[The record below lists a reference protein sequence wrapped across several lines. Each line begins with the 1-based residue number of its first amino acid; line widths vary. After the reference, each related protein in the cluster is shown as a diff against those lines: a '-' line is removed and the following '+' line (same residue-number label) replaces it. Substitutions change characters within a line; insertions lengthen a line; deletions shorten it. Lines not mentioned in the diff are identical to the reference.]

1 MSKKHWRRIA
11 EVGSPLAAAARHEEG
26 HRCPRLA
33 YARALGKRRKSRW
46 SMTEA
51 EALERDPGALKVP
64 GTEEVRWLP
73 EAQQERDE
81 ALFKR

>member
-1 MSKKHWRRIA
+1 
-11 EVGSPLAAAARHEEG
+11 
-26 HRCPRLA
+26 
-33 YARALGKRRKSRW
+33 
-46 SMTEA
+46 MTEA